1 MMNLKIQRGLLLYIM
16 ATGLIISA
24 CTFSRTYVD
33 RADDIQEGKQ
43 CVNNFY
49 NSVSNKNYAALDL
62 MTSGAL
68 VNTAGK
74 NAVSKIVKLINRKVG
89 NYKSYLI
96 VDSNTVRTSG
106 SSNKIIYRFKIKVT
120 YEDGVVDEQVG
131 LEKLETSDIKVMS
144 YYANSDLLIQ

>member
-1 MMNLKIQRGLLLYIM
+1 MNLKIQRVLLLYIV
-16 ATGLIISA
+16 AIGLTISA

-43 CVNNFY
+43 VVNNFY
-49 NSVSNKNYAALDL
+49 NNISNNNYDALDL

-96 VDSNTVRTSG
+96 VDSNTTRTEG
-106 SSNKIIYRFKIKVT
+106 SNNKTIFRFKVKVAYQHGT
-120 YEDGVVDEQVG
+120 VDEVIG
-131 LEKLETSDIKVMS
+131 LEKLDDLDIKVIS
-144 YYANSDLLIQ
+144 YNAYSDLLIR

>member
-1 MMNLKIQRGLLLYIM
+1 MNLKIQRVLLLYIV
-16 ATGLIISA
+16 AIGLTISA

-33 RADDIQEGKQ
+33 RADDTQEGKQ
-43 CVNNFY
+43 VVNNFY
-49 NSVSNKNYAALDL
+49 NNISNNNYDALDL

-96 VDSNTVRTSG
+96 VDSNTTRTEG
-106 SSNKIIYRFKIKVT
+106 SNNKTIFRFKVKVAYQHGT
-120 YEDGVVDEQVG
+120 VDEVIG
-131 LEKLETSDIKVMS
+131 LEKLDDLDIKVIS
-144 YYANSDLLIQ
+144 YNAYSDLLIR